1 MIQLKDILN
10 EILNTYQVNGT
21 IVSSRDE
28 NISDILNQIRGIRK
42 VTIVNNTTSPDS
54 VPEREDTEITT
65 FELKFVS
72 RTNEPRKDIAKFE
85 KDILQSDYEVNDLK
99 VPGVRSIKF
108 DLDSL
113 KRL

>member
-10 EILNTYQVNGT
+10 EVLNTYQVNGT
-21 IVSSRDE
+21 LVSSKEE

-42 VTIVNNTTSPDS
+42 VTVLNNTTPDN
-54 VPEREDTEITT
+54 VPKREDTEITT

-72 RTNEPRKDIAKFE
+72 RTNEPKKDIAKFE
-85 KDILQSDYEVNDLK
+85 KDILQSDYEKNDLK
-99 VPGVRSIKF
+99 VPGVRSVKF

>member
-10 EILNTYQVNGT
+10 EVLNTYQVNGT
-21 IVSSRDE
+21 LVSSKEE

-42 VTIVNNTTSPDS
+42 ITVLNNTTPDD

-72 RTNEPRKDIAKFE
+72 RTNEPKKDIAKFE
-85 KDILQSDYEVNDLK
+85 KDILQSDYERNDLK
-99 VPGVRSIKF
+99 VPGVRSVKF

>member
-10 EILNTYQVNGT
+10 EVLNTYQVNGT
-21 IVSSRDE
+21 LVSSKEE

-42 VTIVNNTTSPDS
+42 VTVLNNTTPDN

-65 FELKFVS
+65 IELKFVS
-72 RTNEPRKDIAKFE
+72 RTNEPKKDIAKFK
-85 KDILQSDYEVNDLK
+85 KDILQSDYERNDLK
-99 VPGVRSIKF
+99 VPGVRSVKF

>member
-10 EILNTYQVNGT
+10 EVLNTYQVNGT
-21 IVSSRDE
+21 LISSKEE

-42 VTIVNNTTSPDS
+42 VTVLNNTTTDD

-72 RTNEPRKDIAKFE
+72 RTNEPKKDIAKFE
-85 KDILQSDYEVNDLK
+85 KDILQSDYERNDLK
-99 VPGVRSIKF
+99 VPGVRSVKF

>member
-10 EILNTYQVNGT
+10 EVLNTYQVNGT
-21 IVSSRDE
+21 LVSSKEE

-42 VTIVNNTTSPDS
+42 VTVLNNTTPKD

-72 RTNEPRKDIAKFE
+72 RTNEPKKDIAKFE
-85 KDILQSDYEVNDLK
+85 KDILQSDYERNDLK
-99 VPGVRSIKF
+99 VPGVRSVKF

>member
-10 EILNTYQVNGT
+10 EVLNTYQVNGT
-21 IVSSRDE
+21 LISSKEE

-42 VTIVNNTTSPDS
+42 VTVLNNTTPDN

-72 RTNEPRKDIAKFE
+72 RTNEPKKDIAKFE
-85 KDILQSDYEVNDLK
+85 KDILQSDYEKNDLK
-99 VPGVRSIKF
+99 VPGVRSVKF